1 MMRTYKLNYTYTIPT
16 LQKGLFENTI
26 TIKAKSNGLARRIFM
41 HRIRKNPSVDMC
53 TIVSCKL
60 LRR

>member
-1 MMRTYKLNYTYTIPT
+1 MLRTYKLNYVYTIPT

-26 TIKAKSNGLARRIFM
+26 TIKAKSNSLARRIFM
-41 HRIRKNPSVDMC
+41 HRIRKNPSVDVC
-53 TIVSCKL
+53 TIKSCKL

>member
-60 LRR
+60 LRG